1 MSETSLSDKKI
12 FHGQLFQVILSQSMD
27 IVPDEVNR
35 HWKDNRRVMLRRYTK
50 NQEKHDDSR
59 PIRIMHYDNI

>member
-1 MSETSLSDKKI
+1 MCQLSQTSLSDKKI

-35 HWKDNRRVMLRRYTK
+35 HWKDNRRVMLRRYTEIK
-50 NQEKHDDSR
+50 KKMMILDQ
-59 PIRIMHYDNI
+59 